1 MRFQVLYWFRMELF
15 DDGGIPVMAL
25 LTVRD
30 LSIDFLNGG
39 VRLPVVDRVSFSVE
53 EGGITALV
61 GESGCGKSAS
71 CLALTRLLPS
81 PPALPRAEAV
91 GFLSSSGPVD
101 LLKIPAR
108 RLRKLRGGEIAYI
121 FQEPSTSLNPVMRI
135 GDQIAEVLE
144 LHAPEVTDRRAEVIR
159 LLGLVGIPAPEER
172 CRAFP
177 HELSGG
183 MQQRVM
189 IAMALAGSPR
199 LLIADEPTT
208 ALDVTI
214 QAQILELIAR
224 LRRERGLTVILITH
238 NLGIVASLADRV
250 EVMYAG
256 WIVESAPAREL
267 IDSPRHPYT
276 RALLAAVPKLGGG
289 DAPLETI
296 PGMVPPPSEFPAG
309 CRFCDRCRRAA
320 GLSPEAREK
329 CRTVPPPWRDFGGR
343 GCRCHWTEAEGA

>member
-1 MRFQVLYWFRMELF
+1 
-15 DDGGIPVMAL
+15 MAL

-30 LSIDFLNGG
+30 LSIDFQNGG
-39 VRLPVVDRVSFSVE
+39 GWLPVVDRVSFEVE
-53 EGGITALV
+53 EGSITALV

-81 PPALPRAEAV
+81 PPARPRAEAV
-91 GFLSSSGPVD
+91 EFRSAAGPVD
-101 LLKIPAR
+101 LLKMPLRQLR
-108 RLRKLRGGEIAYI
+108 RLRGGEIAYI
-121 FQEPSTSLNPVMRI
+121 FQEPSTSLNPVMRV

-144 LHAPEVTDRRAEVIR
+144 LHAPAVTDRRAEVIR
-159 LLGLVGIPAPEER
+159 LLGQVGIPAPEER

-214 QAQILELIAR
+214 QAQILELVAR
-224 LRRERGLTVILITH
+224 LRREHGLTVILITH

-267 IDSPRHPYT
+267 IAHMMKIQSRNTT
-276 RALLAAVPKLGGG
+276 RASVKLLV
-289 DAPLETI
+289 
-296 PGMVPPPSEFPAG
+296 
-309 CRFCDRCRRAA
+309 
-320 GLSPEAREK
+320 
-329 CRTVPPPWRDFGGR
+329 
-343 GCRCHWTEAEGA
+343 

>member
-1 MRFQVLYWFRMELF
+1 
-15 DDGGIPVMAL
+15 MAL
-25 LTVRD
+25 LSVRN
-30 LSIDFLNGG
+30 LSIDFINGG
-39 VRLPVVDRVSFSVE
+39 VRLPVIDRVSFQVE
-53 EGGITALV
+53 KGGITALV

-81 PPALPRAEAV
+81 PPALPRADAV
-91 GFLSSSGPVD
+91 EFDTGSGTVD

-121 FQEPSTSLNPVMRI
+121 FQEPSTSLNPVMRV

-144 LHAPEVTDRRAEVIR
+144 LHAPEVADRRKRVIE
-159 LLGLVGIPAPEER
+159 LLAQVGIPAPEER

-199 LLIADEPTT
+199 LLVADEPTT

-214 QAQILELIAR
+214 QSQILELIAR
-224 LRRERGLTVILITH
+224 LRRENGLSVILITH
-238 NLGIVASLADRV
+238 NLGIVAALADRV

-256 WIVESAPAREL
+256 WIVESAPVREL
-267 IDSPRHPYT
+267 IDAPLHPYT
-276 RALLAAVPKLGGG
+276 RALLAAVPKLGGEG
-289 DAPLETI
+289 GELETI
-296 PGMVPPPSEFPAG
+296 PGMVPSPSEFPAG
-309 CRFCDRCRRAA
+309 CRFCGRCRRAEQ
-320 GLSPEAREK
+320 LSPEAREK
-329 CRTVPPPWRDFGGR
+329 CRLEVPPWREFGGR
-343 GCRCHWTEAEGA
+343 SCRCHWPETGRA

>member
-1 MRFQVLYWFRMELF
+1 MT
-15 DDGGIPVMAL
+15 L
-25 LTVRD
+25 LSVRD
-30 LSIDFLNGG
+30 LSIDFLDGG
-39 VRLPVVDRVSFSVE
+39 RRLPVVDRVSFDVE

-91 GFLSSSGPVD
+91 EFAASSGAVD
-101 LLKIPAR
+101 LLKVPLR
-108 RLRKLRGGEIAYI
+108 RLRRLRGGEIAYI
-121 FQEPSTSLNPVMRI
+121 FQEPSSSLNPVMRV

-159 LLGLVGIPAPEER
+159 LLAQVGIPAPEER

-224 LRRERGLTVILITH
+224 LRRERGLGVILITH

-256 WIVESAPAREL
+256 WIVESAETRRL

-276 RALLAAVPKLGGG
+276 RALLAAVPKLGGSG
-289 DAPLETI
+289 EPLETI
-296 PGMVPPPSEFPAG
+296 PGMVPPPSEYPAG
-309 CRFCDRCRRAA
+309 CRFFGRCRRAA
-320 GLSPEAREK
+320 SLPAEACEK
-329 CRTVPPPWRDFGGR
+329 CRSERPPWRDFGGH
-343 GCRCHWTEAEGA
+343 GCRCHWPEEGRG